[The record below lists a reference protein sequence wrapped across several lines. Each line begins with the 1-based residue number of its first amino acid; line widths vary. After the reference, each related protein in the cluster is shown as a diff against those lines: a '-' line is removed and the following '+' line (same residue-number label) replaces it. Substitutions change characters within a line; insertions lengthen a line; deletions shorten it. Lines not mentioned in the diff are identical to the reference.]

1 VALGLQHLAEKKMV
15 HRDVNPRNI
24 LIDMEGRAKLTD
36 LGLAIFEEQEAQV
49 TNEGSTVGTF
59 DYISPEQARHSHGVD
74 IRSDL
79 YSLGCSLYHML
90 SGQVPFPAGSLP
102 EKIYAHQVREPEPIR
117 NLVPGLSREMAKII
131 NICLKKK
138 PEERFETAKAL
149 AERLG
154 PLVTG
159 EALTGTSE
167 LSKTTSIEMPVS
179 SVNDPKEGWN
189 LADKERSWHGE
200 NSERNRVV
208 GSSADPDAIQI
219 DLGAD
224 SLELP
229 YRADGKRKTAEKRFK
244 TGRNP
249 IFAIGFSLLTFIAI
263 LLGTIWLART
273 ELRSSQGQTDPVT
286 STEAT
291 ARTKLTAAQ
300 KAPEPAFTKGITI
313 RYADGQDEFMDDLTE
328 AVRRVSGKKAEILVE
343 DRDQPWIWT
352 VTDSSPIAG
361 TRLKISGKGKDLP
374 RVILDLSK
382 STKGLQVRADSSLDF
397 INLLIE
403 SRGQSTGSPLV
414 MSYGELTIEKCR
426 WILRETEAGPR
437 TAFQH
442 SSRRFRLRDT
452 WVHGFTPAIDAQI
465 LEDTEIEI
473 HDCLLTEALD
483 TPAKSKEKARP
494 LALISLNLAKL
505 NLNRARVGFN
515 HLSLIGNRL
524 IEIRGDVANQKIAL
538 EASRCLFKGTTLLT
552 TVKSPVPPEEL
563 PVRWT
568 GDNNLFDLAESFA
581 KDPSK
586 ANPLKTLKDWSQV
599 VSEVDSEERQVRLA
613 NPSSQAPSPSD
624 FEPRQRADREFGVR

>member
-1 VALGLQHLAEKKMV
+1 
-15 HRDVNPRNI
+15 
-24 LIDMEGRAKLTD
+24 
-36 LGLAIFEEQEAQV
+36 
-49 TNEGSTVGTF
+49 
-59 DYISPEQARHSHGVD
+59 
-74 IRSDL
+74 
-79 YSLGCSLYHML
+79 
-90 SGQVPFPAGSLP
+90 
-102 EKIYAHQVREPEPIR
+102 
-117 NLVPGLSREMAKII
+117 
-131 NICLKKK
+131 
-138 PEERFETAKAL
+138 
-149 AERLG
+149 
-154 PLVTG
+154 
-159 EALTGTSE
+159 
-167 LSKTTSIEMPVS
+167 MPVS

-273 ELRSSQGQTDPVT
+273 ELRSSQGQTDAVT

-343 DRDQPWIWT
+343 DRDQPWVWT

-426 WILRETEAGPR
+426 WILRETEAGAR
-437 TAFQH
+437 TGFQI
-442 SSRRFRLRDT
+442 SARRFRLRDT

-465 LEDTEIEI
+465 LQDTEIEI

-515 HLSLIGNRL
+515 HLSLIGERL
-524 IEIRGDVANQKIAL
+524 IEIRGDVTNQKVAL
-538 EASRCLFKGTTLLT
+538 EASRCLFKGSDLLN
-552 TVKSPVPPEEL
+552 VKSPVIPEEL

-568 GDNNLFDLAESFA
+568 GDNNLFDVSESYS

-586 ANPLKTLKDWSQV
+586 AIPLKTLKEWSQV
-599 VSEVDSEERQVRLA
+599 VSEVDSQERKVRLA

>member
-1 VALGLQHLAEKKMV
+1 
-15 HRDVNPRNI
+15 
-24 LIDMEGRAKLTD
+24 
-36 LGLAIFEEQEAQV
+36 
-49 TNEGSTVGTF
+49 
-59 DYISPEQARHSHGVD
+59 
-74 IRSDL
+74 
-79 YSLGCSLYHML
+79 ML

-291 ARTKLTAAQ
+291 ARTKLTAQ

-343 DRDQPWIWT
+343 DRDQPWVWT

-426 WILRETEAGPR
+426 WILRETEAGAR
-437 TAFQH
+437 TGFQI
-442 SSRRFRLRDT
+442 SARRFRLRDT

-465 LEDTEIEI
+465 LQDTEIEI
-473 HDCLLTEALD
+473 HDCLLTEAVD
-483 TPAKSKEKARP
+483 MTASPAKSKEMARKS
-494 LALISLNLAKL
+494 ALISLNLAKL
-505 NLNRARVGFN
+505 NLNRARIGLN
-515 HLSLIGNRL
+515 HLSLMGERL
-524 IEIRGDVANQKIAL
+524 IEIRGDVSNQKVAL
-538 EASRCLFKGTTLLT
+538 EASRCLFKGSDLLSI
-552 TVKSPVPPEEL
+552 KGPVIPEEL

-568 GDNNLFDLAESFA
+568 GDNNLFDVSESYA
-581 KDPSK
+581 KDLSK
-586 ANPLKTLKDWSQV
+586 ANPLKTLKEWSKV
-599 VSEVDSEERQVRLA
+599 VSEVDSQERKVRLA